1 MADDSEQAVTTLTQV
16 LDAARQGDRQA
27 AADLLPLV
35 YEELRSLARARMARL
50 KPGETLQPTALVH
63 EAYLRVVG
71 STDPG
76 WDSRGHFFAAAAQA
90 MRNILVDQAR
100 RKASLKHGGAGER
113 YDLHDAELL
122 IEPPS
127 DDILALDEALTE
139 LERTD
144 PRKARVV
151 MLHHFGG
158 LTLEETAAA
167 LGVSGP
173 TVQREWRFTRALLFA
188 RLSERKDP

>member
-158 LTLEETAAA
+158 LTLEETAAT
-167 LGVSGP
+167 LGVSVP